1 MTDTHS
7 EAWRRETESREW
19 LRRTNADPAKIKA
32 LMLRIEAKRG
42 KVAADQLRAD
52 MRVEYQ
58 RARSGAAQQSMA
70 L

>member
-1 MTDTHS
+1 MTDTYS

-19 LRRTNADPAKIKA
+19 LRRTNGDPMRIKA
-32 LMLRIEAKRG
+32 LLQRIEAKRG

-58 RARSGAAQQSMA
+58 RARSGAAQQ
-70 L
+70 